1 MEVLRKKRKSPKL
14 VYIMN
19 FSKIC
24 LKDMGHSSFFKL
36 KVVHYCQILVT
47 VRLCMKKTIM
57 WGIMKKGD
65 GIIKKKS
72 EKIIL
77 ILCFK
82 KSKVNKLGS
91 QHLFSCNKVKYV
103 ISLQIPVLKKGYL
116 SYSPW
121 QS

>member
-65 GIIKKKS
+65 GIIKTN
-72 EKIIL
+72 L
-77 ILCFK
+77 RR
-82 KSKVNKLGS
+82 
-91 QHLFSCNKVKYV
+91 LFLYCA
-103 ISLQIPVLKKGYL
+103 LKNQK
-116 SYSPW
+116 
-121 QS
+121 